1 MKYDPEYN
9 SYKFSSEEI
18 SNIIHSLIIY
28 SSDPFLDHITK
39 KNVVT
44 LLEQINN
51 STKIPIVQQ
60 IFLLCQ
66 VELVVQ

>member
-1 MKYDPEYN
+1 MKYDSEYN

-18 SNIIHSLIIY
+18 STIIHSLISY

-44 LLEQINN
+44 LLESINK
-51 STKIPIVQQ
+51 STKITAAQ
-60 IFLLCQ
+60 
-66 VELVVQ
+66 

>member
-1 MKYDPEYN
+1 MKYDPEYD

-18 SNIIHSLIIY
+18 GTIIHSLISY
-28 SSDPFLDHITK
+28 SADPFLDHITK

-51 STKIPIVQQ
+51 STKIPIVQ
-60 IFLLCQ
+60 
-66 VELVVQ
+66 